1 MVSSEEL
8 QTLWGRAL
16 AGEIKSPGC
25 CSLRTLEFLKN
36 LSHKEALQIA
46 RVAPFVIDHRII
58 FRGDQQMLD
67 SKGITF
73 SFLLEL
79 QDLGIVSGV
88 DAVGVSFQMR
98 SKRTEKFEE
107 LLVAY
112 NRVLIV
118 THKDP
123 SQQLKIEVYKLTS
136 LGQQVLKLGSF
147 KAHEDYLRGV
157 GQSICRKGF
166 KVYIARWKQVDEK
179 SGRVF
184 EPQELGVDGKA

>member
-1 MVSSEEL
+1 MMSSEEL

-16 AGEIKSPGC
+16 AGEIKSPGS

-46 RVAPFVIDHRII
+46 KVAPFVIDHHMI
-58 FRGDQQMLD
+58 FRGNQQILD
-67 SKGITF
+67 SEGITF

-79 QDLGIVSGV
+79 QDLGVISGV
-88 DAVGVSFQMR
+88 DAVGLNVQTTSR
-98 SKRTEKFEE
+98 TTEKFEK
-107 LLVAY
+107 LLIAY

-118 THKDP
+118 THKDA
-123 SQQLKIEVYKLTS
+123 SQKLEIEVYKLTS
-136 LGQQVLKLGSF
+136 LGQQILKLGSF
-147 KAHEDYLRGV
+147 EANEVYLRSV
-157 GQSICRKGF
+157 GQAICRKGF

-184 EPQELGVDGKA
+184 ESQELGVD